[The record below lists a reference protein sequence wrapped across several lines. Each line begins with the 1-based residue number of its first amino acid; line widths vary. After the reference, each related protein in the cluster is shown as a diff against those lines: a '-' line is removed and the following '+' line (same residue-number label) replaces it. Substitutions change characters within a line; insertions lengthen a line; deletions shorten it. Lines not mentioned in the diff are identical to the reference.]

1 MLISFLASTLL
12 LGGRLAL
19 GQEDCTV
26 FKEGACPLEES
37 NIIGNSGDATNAAE
51 CQAMCKFEP
60 TGSCNFFTYLGSQ
73 CYLLASCDF
82 VEECPDCICGPNSP
96 SFSECPWPPMPE
108 TTIGTTGTAMETTTA
123 GTAGTTTIGTEGT
136 TTEMPWTTTTTMETT
151 TKTTMAPT
159 TTTTMPATSPTRP
172 PCDVNEGQICEG
184 EHNLISHIEH
194 INSASDCQAIC
205 QNHPECG
212 FWSHYRQGE
221 GHDHWG
227 HCYIYTQ
234 CDHLTDHECFGP
246 DDHECRDMPHPRPPG
261 HKCSCQS
268 GGPTPDLDE
277 CGDYPPTPLPCIGDF
292 WPGLRCDEHENQI
305 EHITHIPSRSDCQA
319 ICQNHDGCEFFSHA
333 MDHEGNNGE
342 CWLHYNCDRLVDHEC
357 EDCLVRPGGKCGCFC
372 GPKFPDLD
380 DCSEGPTTASP

>member
-1 MLISFLASTLL
+1 M
-12 LGGRLAL
+12 GGSLAL
-19 GQEDCTV
+19 GQEDCSA

-82 VEECPDCICGPNSP
+82 VEECPDCISGPNSP

-108 TTIGTTGTAMETTTA
+108 TTIGTTME
-123 GTAGTTTIGTEGT
+123 TTTIGTEGT
-136 TTEMPWTTTTTMETT
+136 TTEMPWTSTTTMETTTTTTMETT
-151 TKTTMAPT
+151 TTTTMETT
-159 TTTTMPATSPTRP
+159 TTTTMPATRP
-172 PCDVNEGQICEG
+172 PCEVNEGSICEG

-227 HCYIYTQ
+227 
-234 CDHLTDHECFGP
+234 
-246 DDHECRDMPHPRPPG
+246 
-261 HKCSCQS
+261 
-268 GGPTPDLDE
+268 
-277 CGDYPPTPLPCIGDF
+277 
-292 WPGLRCDEHENQI
+292 
-305 EHITHIPSRSDCQA
+305 
-319 ICQNHDGCEFFSHA
+319 
-333 MDHEGNNGE
+333 
-342 CWLHYNCDRLVDHEC
+342 
-357 EDCLVRPGGKCGCFC
+357 
-372 GPKFPDLD
+372 
-380 DCSEGPTTASP
+380 

>member
-1 MLISFLASTLL
+1 M
-12 LGGRLAL
+12 G
-19 GQEDCTV
+19 
-26 FKEGACPLEES
+26 
-37 NIIGNSGDATNAAE
+37 
-51 CQAMCKFEP
+51 
-60 TGSCNFFTYLGSQ
+60 
-73 CYLLASCDF
+73 
-82 VEECPDCICGPNSP
+82 
-96 SFSECPWPPMPE
+96 
-108 TTIGTTGTAMETTTA
+108 
-123 GTAGTTTIGTEGT
+123 GT
-136 TTEMPWTTTTTMETT
+136 TTEMPWTSTTTMETTTTTTMETT
-151 TKTTMAPT
+151 TTTTMAPS

-172 PCDVNEGQICEG
+172 PCDVNEGSICEG

-205 QNHPECG
+205 QNH
-212 FWSHYRQGE
+212 
-221 GHDHWG
+221 
-227 HCYIYTQ
+227 
-234 CDHLTDHECFGP
+234 HECFGP
-246 DDHECRDMPHPRPPG
+246 DDHECGDMPHPRPPG
-261 HKCSCQS
+261 HKCSCKS